1 MKYIVQSFPSTVN
14 VELSVATSNVNASFE
29 WYAFNEG
36 PFPGVETTNGSIK
49 TSKFTKSYN
58 IDKETK
64 GEGYCKIILPSK
76 AFINSTKIPLEI
88 GLPAPNVTIASTI
101 TADSSGIIDISVP
114 YPTVGG
120 PFYGDWQYSFQ
131 QTPTSWLSI
140 PNQEKYTPG
149 EPFRLNKLFS
159 ELTSPWGRYKHIRFV
174 MSTIADS
181 KESNSC
187 AVYDSGAVRPTVQ
200 IIYPSP
206 NVYFRTNESSSV
218 TLTLSASDESN
229 LVWYSGKKSEPISQ
243 FAQIGTGKTLILD
256 AINYSDLYEKTII
269 GKASNLQGS
278 SFSNKIN
285 VLYDNPPI
293 INAVDP
299 SYDINVTLES
309 DFQITT
315 TFENAE
321 EISLESY
328 SPLQSKWLP
337 SDNIT
342 DVVGLT
348 SYVFQNNVSNFEV
361 PYTSLRVKATND
373 YGSVYSRELVLRPKT
388 DTAPVFT
395 VHPTDYSYVTEDIQP
410 NYTFTAAATKAF
422 RIDWESSYNSNQGP
436 WFPISSGTSSI
447 TIPISTLKGEGLR
460 WFRAK
465 AFNITNDG
473 NVNWVVSNPASLGIQ
488 AAPVMWNFI
497 DPIPDPISF
506 DFTLSLN
513 QLRGKT
519 ITWQTKL
526 PSDTNWTT
534 LDSYNIQQIYAP
546 AFTRNAIDFEPTNSF
561 RCIISNDYG
570 SLTSEEVQLD
580 LNFANDAP
588 TFNTQPTLPSITPIY
603 QDGNTPLSLAVDVDY
618 AKSLTWQFQYKYP
631 WQQQPSGWS
640 TIGYTP
646 SLNLSPSF
654 LTNYGF
660 LNDTILY
667 FRCIAGNQYGT
678 TVTDTLTT
686 KIVSMDVSMDLA
698 LENNPGFVSSNFYY
712 KSNFDFPIPY
722 YNNQIVL
729 WAKNVASVGSNIMPT
744 EITWQVSNDGL
755 QWSAFAACSSYTGD
769 NNGPTNYNLI
779 PTTEF
784 QNLSVLQLAQEV
796 TTPGYKA
803 TPVYDPIAWPLSLLS
818 THYQGSNSFM
828 YITNLSALSS
838 YTYLRC
844 SFEIE
849 GIQKS
854 SKPITIV
861 KDNNTRLP
869 KFSWQ
874 PPKNLGTIKGT
885 CNLSYYPPDGQL
897 YTYNIIT
904 TKAKTFPPTF
914 KIPSTG
920 DPATT
925 SFVWQF
931 SSANTNDFNIYTFL
945 GDQGN
950 QANISYTPPLLQTDT
965 TTLSVDLSNSEH
977 RSIIPPSRY
986 VKVRPIAINIFGYK
1000 FGNWSDLLVYN
1011 EPFILSQESSPN
1023 KYITSM
1029 NQMFVASYEYIQPTL
1044 FLDQD
1049 SKQNYQ
1055 IPLSCQWQYNLNP
1068 NDSSNNWINIGPTLE
1083 TRYTSTDGLSIS
1095 SIWLTENQGIGE
1107 VQINYSS
1114 TAPRLDF
1121 KESYFPADP
1130 NKTLTFR
1137 IEYKDRLSGTKYTT
1151 PVGYAPQN

>member
-36 PFPGVETTNGSIK
+36 PFLGVETINGSIK

-120 PFYGDWQYSFQ
+120 PFYGDWQYSYQ
-131 QTPTSWLSI
+131 QTPTYWLSI
-140 PNQEKYTPG
+140 PNQEKYTLG

-229 LVWYSGKKSEPISQ
+229 LVWYSGKKSEPINQ

-256 AINYSDLYEKTII
+256 AVNYSDLYEKIII

-299 SYDINVTLES
+299 SYEINVTLES

-321 EISLESY
+321 ELSLESY

-361 PYTSLRVKATND
+361 PYTSLRAKATND

-395 VHPTDYSYVTEDIQP
+395 VHPTDYSYVTEDIQT

-497 DPIPDPISF
+497 DPVPDPISF

-534 LDSYNIQQIYAP
+534 LDSYNIQQIYTP
-546 AFTRNAIDFEPTNSF
+546 TYTRNATDFEPTNSF

-580 LNFANDAP
+580 LNFANDLP
-588 TFNTQPTLPSITPIY
+588 TFNTQPTLASITPIY
-603 QDGNTPLSLAVDVDY
+603 QDGNIPLSLAVDVDY

-631 WQQQPSGWS
+631 FQQQPSGWS

-654 LTNYGF
+654 LTNRGF
-660 LNDTILY
+660 LDDTILY

-686 KIVSMDVSMDLA
+686 KIVSMDVAMQLA
-698 LENNPGFVSSNFYY
+698 LEATPSFTSSYDYY

-729 WAKNVASVGSNIMPT
+729 WAKNVGSVGANIMPT

-755 QWSAFAACSSYTGD
+755 QWSAFAACSSYSL
-769 NNGPTNYNLI
+769 GPSRQDPINYSLI
-779 PTTEF
+779 PTAEF
-784 QNLSVLQLAQEV
+784 YKLSGFRLSTQA
-796 TTPGYKA
+796 PGYTA
-803 TPVYDPIAWPLSLLS
+803 PPL
-818 THYQGSNSFM
+818 YQTDFYTMSFDESSRRGVNAFM

-861 KDNNTRLP
+861 KDNNIRLP

-885 CNLSYYPPDGQL
+885 CNLSYYPPGGKL

-904 TKAKTFPPTF
+904 TKAKTFPPTS

-920 DPATT
+920 EPTTT
-925 SFVWQF
+925 SLVWQF
-931 SSANTNDFNIYTFL
+931 SSARWNDLNIYRFL
-945 GDQGN
+945 GDQGAM
-950 QANISYTPPLLQTDT
+950 ANESYRPSLLQTDT
-965 TTLSVDLSNSEH
+965 ITLSVNLSDANHYSVVT
-977 RSIIPPSRY
+977 PNGY
-986 VKVRPIAINIFGYK
+986 AKVRPIAINMFGYT
-1000 FGNWSDLLVYN
+1000 FGNWSDLFAYN
-1011 EPFILSQESSPN
+1011 ESYILNRETSPS
-1023 KYITSM
+1023 KYITSLGYD
-1029 NQMFVASYEYIQPTL
+1029 QMFVASYEYMQPTL
-1044 FLDQD
+1044 LIG
-1049 SKQNYQ
+1049 NELYQ

-1068 NDSSNNWINIGPTLE
+1068 NDSSNNWINIGPILE
-1083 TRYTSTDGLSIS
+1083 TSYTFATGQSIPGVF
-1095 SIWLTENQGIGE
+1095 LTENQGIGE
-1107 VQINYSS
+1107 VQINYSY